1 MRFLLY
7 FILMCA
13 LVLSSCSRSH
23 SVVGG
28 TRGVLRRAGTG
39 LREVQIHVHRAG
51 ETEPI
56 GFGVSTEGGTFALYQ
71 PGARGPLHLT
81 PGDYAFTLESV
92 GPEPIPLPR
101 ETSDLRRTPL
111 RRTWTGSDTELELA
125 LP

>member
-7 FILMCA
+7 FTLGCA
-13 LVLSSCSRSH
+13 LLLSSCSRNH
-23 SVVGG
+23 SVAGG

-51 ETEPI
+51 EAEPI
-56 GFGVSTEGGTFALYQ
+56 GFGVSTEGGAFELYQ

-81 PGDYAFTLESV
+81 PGEYVFTLESV
-92 GPEPIPLPR
+92 APDPIPLPR
-101 ETSDLRRTPL
+101 ETSDPLRTPL
-111 RRTWTGSDTELELA
+111 RKSWPASDVELELS